1 MRNLIL
7 SLALLGALL
16 TGSLL
21 LLDLAEARH
30 GRKTPLAR
38 DPARGK
44 SSGTDSPA
52 PDTPPGQ
59 TAAKA
64 PTAGKQDGAPPTN
77 NPLPGDL
84 FALLDALQQGK
95 QSSASGSGRTNNTR
109 PAASGSG
116 LAIVSIP
123 YTPLY
128 TAPAGKKG
136 VATVTL
142 LYRGNT
148 LNVTGPEQGGY
159 LPCRVFGT
167 NGFVRT
173 TAVEPLTGSELGRF
187 PALVS
192 TTGES
197 TPERVVELAR
207 RAFSRSDRLA
217 LLRLVFQRLA
227 VSCSGWDTLRF
238 VVTEED
244 LRNRPAH
251 LPLSTTPYR
260 QSFSLNRLFQL
271 GRRQLSGRGRM
282 ERDDDRCRWTVPDGS
297 KLVICRK
304 GRRWFLEGIMFRQT
318 MLP

>member
-1 MRNLIL
+1 MRNFIL

-21 LLDLAEARH
+21 LLDLAEASH
-30 GRKTPLAR
+30 SRKTPLPQ
-38 DPARGK
+38 DPTRGK
-44 SSGTDSPA
+44 SAGTDSPA
-52 PDTPPGQ
+52 PDTPSGQ
-59 TAAKA
+59 PPAKSAA
-64 PTAGKQDGAPPTN
+64 AGKRQGTTPAN

-84 FALLDALQQGK
+84 FTLLSTLQQGR
-95 QSSASGSGRTNNTR
+95 QSSAPGKDSARDAQTAPSGR
-109 PAASGSG
+109 G

-123 YTPLY
+123 HTPLY
-128 TAPAGKKG
+128 TAPSGKKRM
-136 VATVTL
+136 ATVTL

-148 LNVTGPEQGGY
+148 LTVTGPEQGGY

-167 NGFVRT
+167 NGFVRA

-192 TTGES
+192 TTGEA

-238 VVTEED
+238 SVTEED

-271 GRRQLSGRGRM
+271 GRHHLTLRGRM

-297 KLVICRK
+297 KLVLCRK